1 MTPRLSRLWWLSG
14 LAGAAL
20 TLNGQN
26 LTPTPGNS
34 ANIAP
39 AIVGANQLTV
49 AGNANDRWPG
59 EISMPQM
66 PLSLLIPVIEDLTG
80 RVALRPQGLPNPD
93 LPIVFK
99 SPPTRGEFLQAI
111 ETVLTLNQIALVPLG
126 TKFVKIVPLGNA
138 RLESPP
144 LIEESTLGMP
154 PSGQIGAKLF
164 QLQFLRAGEFVP
176 QISALFPNSAPVI
189 FEKANAVLVT
199 DAITTLQR
207 IETLIEKT
215 DRPMPAGTEVK
226 FYTLVNGA
234 KASDIVNKLRG
245 FLQPLQPQ
253 IGSSTSYHAD
263 DRTNQVILFS
273 DPRQFALFDELIT
286 KLDVKA
292 DPNTRNEVIYLK
304 HAKAPEVSTLLTTLI
319 TGQTRAAQSAG
330 NGSVRPITGAQRP
343 NAAVPEGAPPPPNA
357 AATTLVDVAAPS
369 NEFSSLINIQPDER
383 TNAIVASGT
392 VDDIRLIKELI
403 EKIDISLAQV
413 RIEVVIA
420 EVVLTDAATSGIS
433 ALGLAVRNGK
443 LVGAVAS
450 NANAGYT
457 VGGLPGSLDSTAPTG
472 FATATGKLDLSAI
485 ISLSST
491 PRKSNSS
498 ILSVPSITTSHNK
511 EGKIFIGE
519 TRPVISGSTSSP
531 TTGSGMA
538 TSSSVTQQAIGTTVT
553 VTPLIGHDGSVELE
567 ITQEISEVAGEVE
580 VDGNKQYVISQRT
593 ANSYMSVKTGEI
605 IVLGGLQKRSNMR
618 STSRLGP
625 IPFIG
630 DLFGSR
636 TRREDRTEL
645 IFFIRPTVLT
655 GTEADNVQALQ
666 QVEQLPN
673 KESVHSVL
681 QPNGTIN
688 TDRESRG
695 PVLNR
700 KK

>member
-26 LTPTPGNS
+26 LPAPSGTS
-34 ANIAP
+34 ASAAAQP
-39 AIVGANQLTV
+39 VDVTQLTV
-49 AGNANDRWPG
+49 SGNPNERWPG

-66 PLSLLIPVIEDLTG
+66 PLSLLIPVVEELTG
-80 RVALRPQGLPNPD
+80 RVVLRPQGLPNPE
-93 LPIVFK
+93 LSIVFR
-99 SPPTRGEFLQAI
+99 SPPTRAEFLQAI

-126 TKFVKIVPLGNA
+126 SKFVKVVPLGNA
-138 RLESPP
+138 RIESPP
-144 LIEESTLGMP
+144 LLEESTLGMP
-154 PSGQIGAKLF
+154 PSGQIAAKLF

-199 DAITTLQR
+199 DTITTLQR
-207 IETLIEKT
+207 IETLIERT
-215 DRPMPAGTEVK
+215 DRPMPAGTEMK

-234 KASDIVNKLRG
+234 KASDIVTKLRT

-273 DPRQFALFDELIT
+273 DPRQFPLFDELIA

-304 HAKAPEVSTLLTTLI
+304 HAKAPEVSTILTTLI
-319 TGQTRAAQSAG
+319 TGQTRAAQST
-330 NGSVRPITGAQRP
+330 GSTRPINAIRP
-343 NAAVPEGAPPPPNA
+343 GNNVAAPEGAPPPPTAN

-383 TNAIVASGT
+383 TNAIIASGT

-420 EVVLTDAATSGIS
+420 EVVLTDEATSGIS

-443 LVGAVAS
+443 LVGAVGS
-450 NANAGYT
+450 GAGTT
-457 VGGLPGSLDSTAPTG
+457 VGGLPTTLDSTTPTG
-472 FATATGKLDLSAI
+472 FATATGKLDLSAV
-485 ISLSST
+485 ISLTTT
-491 PRKSNSS
+491 PRKNNSS
-498 ILSVPSITTSHNK
+498 ILSVPSITTTHNK

-531 TTGSGMA
+531 TTGSGLA
-538 TSSSVTQQAIGTTVT
+538 TSSSITQQEIGTTVT
-553 VTPLIGHDGSVELE
+553 VTPLIGYDGSVELE
-567 ITQEISEVAGEVE
+567 ITQDISEVAGTVT
-580 VDGNKQYVISQRT
+580 VDGNSQYIISKRT
-593 ANSYMSVKTGEI
+593 TESTVSAQTGEI
-605 IVLGGLQKRSNMR
+605 IVLGGLQKRSNLR
-618 STSRLGP
+618 ETNRLGP

-630 DLFGSR
+630 DLLGTR
-636 TRREDRTEL
+636 KRREDRTEL

-673 KESVHSVL
+673 KEAVHSVL

-688 TDRESRG
+688 VDRNSRG
-695 PVLNR
+695 PVINR